1 MFPARAGGG
10 RPRVPVCM
18 VTLALAVSQAVAG
31 ASDNDKNE
39 WRKDTSV
46 RTETIG
52 TGEVVR
58 VVNPFGN
65 VYSRFGG
72 YENQVEIQATH
83 QRLERDRPALQLLFS
98 RDEDGLGVTVAAGDG
113 ASDLETRE
121 RIDLVVFVPQGAT
134 LDVQTR
140 DGQIEIKKLKA
151 DVIVNSLKG
160 DLRITSVQG
169 RVLAKTSRGRISA
182 TLATGVTDQ
191 SQEFVTETG
200 DVEVYVGEDADM
212 SVNLATSGEIC
223 TDFSIDIEHRR
234 FEEPNK
240 HAVATV
246 GQGGSRLRLA
256 SKQGRVCLRR
266 LQKDFRTED

>member
-1 MFPARAGGG
+1 
-10 RPRVPVCM
+10 
-18 VTLALAVSQAVAG
+18 VTLALAASQVVAG
-31 ASDNDKNE
+31 APDDDRNE

-46 RTETIG
+46 RTETIR

-72 YENQVEIQATH
+72 YENEVEVQATH
-83 QRLERDRPALQLLFS
+83 QRLESESPALQLLFS
-98 RDEDGLGVTVAAGDG
+98 REEDGLNVSVATGDG
-113 ASDLETRE
+113 AGELETRE
-121 RIDLVVFVPQGAT
+121 RIDLVVFVPRGAT

-140 DGQIEIKKLKA
+140 DGSIEIKKLKA
-151 DVIVNSLKG
+151 DVVANSLKG
-160 DLRITSVQG
+160 DLKIVSVQG
-169 RVLAKTSRGRISA
+169 RVQALTSRGRINA
-182 TLATGVTDQ
+182 TLATGVTQ
-191 SQEFVTETG
+191 ESQEFVTETG
-200 DVEVYVGEDADM
+200 DVEVYVGEDAHM

-234 FEEPNK
+234 FEEPSK
-240 HAVATV
+240 HGVVTV

-266 LQKDFRTED
+266 LQKNFKTED